1 MTDRRAVAVALM
13 ALGMVWP
20 WPARGQSATPTV
32 TIKRA
37 SPPPL
42 IDGRLDDAI
51 WKDVAT
57 IDDFRQREPL
67 EGQPASE
74 ATVVRVAYDDT
85 RLYFAV
91 EMHSA
96 DPSEIRATELRR
108 DNTFE
113 NDDTFAILLDTYH
126 DHRNAFVFKIN
137 ARGTRFDGVVRNEG
151 SISADWD
158 EDWTAATVR
167 TGTGWTAEIAIPFKV
182 LRFRNADAQEWGLN
196 FERTIRARNE
206 FDYWSGW
213 DRNFT
218 FTHVSQA
225 GHLGGI
231 DRIQAAERFR
241 LRPYAL
247 AGTRHLEA
255 PGDGRLRGLGDI
267 GIDDFKI
274 AVTSNL
280 TADLAVN
287 PDFAQT
293 EADTQQVNL
302 TRYSVFFPEKRQFFV
317 ENADSLQLRTLGYA
331 FGATPLEVFY
341 SRRVGLSD
349 RGEPLR
355 ILGGGKLTGR
365 VGPYEVGFLDAQT
378 EATGEAPST
387 NFLVGRVRRQVLGRS
402 YLGAIVTNRESG
414 DGWNRVAGGDA
425 RVVVRNHLTLS
436 GMVARSFDSRPE
448 RDGWV
453 RQLGADYQVDLVEA
467 RVNYIE
473 IDPSFTPDAG
483 YVRRHDRLLGARLA
497 VSPRPKRG
505 PVRQLDFISFA
516 AVNHNTGGD
525 LVGRSA
531 LFQVSAKLQSGDSAG
546 PFFQNELERLPVPL
560 VLGGVTIPAGVY
572 NWNTIGAG
580 IRSYRGR
587 WITVNLDAATG
598 SFYNGS
604 KQTYA
609 ASLDVR
615 PNKNMSFNPTY
626 ALNDISLPGGDFQ
639 THLFGLRS
647 NISFSTRL
655 LTSAYIQYNSSG
667 ELAALQLRLNYIFRR
682 IDNLFIVYNDTHFTG
697 GLFADR
703 SNRSLVAKVTYSI
716 TR

>member
-1 MTDRRAVAVALM
+1 MVGTRSLLITAQGVALT
-13 ALGMVWP
+13 AFVVVWP
-20 WPARGQSATPTV
+20 LPALGQSATPAV

-51 WKDVAT
+51 WKDAAT

-91 EMHSA
+91 EMHTS
-96 DPSEIRATELRR
+96 DPSQIRATELRR

-113 NDDTFAILLDTYH
+113 NDDSFAILLDTYH

-137 ARGTRFDGVVRNEG
+137 ARGTRFDGVVRNESG
-151 SISADWD
+151 ISADWD
-158 EDWTAATVR
+158 EDWTAATVL
-167 TGTGWTAEIAIPFKV
+167 TATGWTAEIAIPFKV
-182 LRFRNADAQEWGLN
+182 IRFRNADAQEWGLN

-247 AGTRHLEA
+247 AGTRRLEA
-255 PGDGRLRGLGDI
+255 PGNGLLREFGDV
-267 GIDDFKI
+267 GIDDLKI

-302 TRYSVFFPEKRQFFV
+302 TRYSLFFPEKRQFFV
-317 ENADSLQLRTLGYA
+317 ENADSLQLRTLGYS

-365 VGPYEVGFLDAQT
+365 IGPYEVGFLDAQT
-378 EATGEAPST
+378 EAAAEAPRT
-387 NFLVGRVRRQVLGRS
+387 NFLVGRARRQLLGRS
-402 YLGAIVTNRESG
+402 YVGGIVTNRDGG
-414 DGWNRVAGGDA
+414 DAWNRVVGGDA
-425 RVVVRNHLTLS
+425 RFVVRDHLTLS
-436 GMVARSFDSRPE
+436 GMVARSFDSRPH
-448 RDGWV
+448 RDGWA

-473 IDPSFTPDAG
+473 IDPSFTAEAG

-505 PVRQLDFISFA
+505 PVQQLDFISSI
-516 AVNHNTGGD
+516 AVNHDTSGD
-525 LVGRSA
+525 LVGRLA
-531 LFQVSAKLQSGDSAG
+531 LLQVSAKLRAGDSAG

-560 VLGGVTIPAGVY
+560 VLGGVPIPAGVY
-572 NWNTIGAG
+572 DWNTFGAG

-587 WITVNLDAATG
+587 WLTVDLDAATG
-598 SFYNGS
+598 SFYNGT
-604 KQTYA
+604 KQTYGG
-609 ASLDVR
+609 SLDVR

-626 ALNDISLPGGDFQ
+626 SFNDISLPGGDFQ

-655 LTSAYIQYNSSG
+655 LTSAYVQYNSSG
-667 ELAALQLRLNYIFRR
+667 SSP
-682 IDNLFIVYNDTHFTG
+682 
-697 GLFADR
+697 R
-703 SNRSLVAKVTYSI
+703 SSSG
-716 TR
+716 